1 MNVLIILIFGSN
13 IVSLY
18 TTELPVFELALSL
31 IIFAAIFQIPD
42 GIQMGALGSLRG
54 YKDTF
59 IPMILL
65 LISYWV
71 FAMPIGF
78 YLTNYGFASPLG
90 AKGMWYGM
98 IIGLSIFSIL
108 SIFRLRWII
117 KKTLQFKSLEPQKL

>member
-1 MNVLIILIFGSN
+1 
-13 IVSLY
+13 
-18 TTELPVFELALSL
+18 
-31 IIFAAIFQIPD
+31 
-42 GIQMGALGSLRG
+42 MGALGSLRG

-59 IPMILL
+59 IPYDSP
-65 LISYWV
+65 LISYWF

-78 YLTNYGFASPLG
+78 YLTNYGLESPLG

-117 KKTLQFKSLEPQKL
+117 KKLYSLRV